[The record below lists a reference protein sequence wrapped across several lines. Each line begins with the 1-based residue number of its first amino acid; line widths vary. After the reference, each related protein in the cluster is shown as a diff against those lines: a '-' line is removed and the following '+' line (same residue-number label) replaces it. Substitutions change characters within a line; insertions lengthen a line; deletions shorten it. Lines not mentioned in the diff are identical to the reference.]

1 MPGIKGAHLTVSGGI
16 WDGTTILLT
25 GRLIVLGRHW
35 DNDVVI
41 KDPTVS
47 RRHALIMET
56 RRGFVLRDLD
66 SANGTFVNDVNIGAV
81 EHVLRSGSRIRL
93 GAIEVTLF
101 FTPEVAGYIRE
112 ENPCL

>member
-1 MPGIKGAHLTVSGGI
+1 MAVFVSRNESS
-16 WDGTTILLT
+16 D
-25 GRLIVLGRHW
+25 RLLGRHW

-101 FTPEVAGYIRE
+101 FTPEVAGYPIPWNYPRAVQ
-112 ENPCL
+112 PAGAAVP